1 MASIIRMSHWR
12 SASGSWSGARPA
24 CLELALAAARSA
36 AVSRS
41 TSSLAARPP
50 LGILP
55 MGRLRAAPTRAD
67 WRPTA
72 AMKAGLLDLTVATPT
87 WAFSF
92 TTVPPAALMAA
103 LAAAAEAPSA

>member
-1 MASIIRMSHWR
+1 MSHWR

-24 CLELALAAARSA
+24 RLELALAAARSA

-67 WRPTA
+67 WRPAA
-72 AMKAGLLDLTVATPT
+72 AMKAGLLDLTVATPDLG
-87 WAFSF
+87 
-92 TTVPPAALMAA
+92 VLLHHGAAGGLYGGLCRRRRRAVR
-103 LAAAAEAPSA
+103 